1 MTRKQRARAEALFF
15 EGTRR
20 LAAGDAAGAE
30 ASFRGALRL
39 APQLAEA
46 HANLGILLENRGAAD
61 AAVACYRRSIA
72 LDPHYAQTHSN
83 LGCLLAARKD
93 FAAAEAAHR
102 SAVTLAPDS
111 AAAWS
116 NFGVLLASLQRDDEA
131 ERCQRTALECDPN
144 YSRARFN
151 LAYLLLRQGRF
162 AEGWACLEAR
172 PWAQPPAG
180 IDCPRWQGEALAGKA
195 LLVLPEGGH
204 GDMIQFCR
212 YLPLLKAQGA
222 ARITLVCHPD
232 LQALLATLAGVDA
245 VVAAG
250 AAALPA
256 GHDYWCYP
264 LSLPHLCGTELASI
278 PAAIPYLHALP
289 ERLARWAPRL
299 PAAGLRVGLAWRG
312 NPAFENDA
320 DRSLPS
326 LDLLAPLGGIAGVR
340 LVSLQKGAG
349 AEEARQPPPGLALV
363 DLGSAVDDFADTAAI
378 VAQLDLVICVDSA
391 VAHLAGALG
400 TPCWVLLPDYKADW
414 RWLTARDDSPWYPQR
429 MRLLRQPRPGDWA
442 AVIEELRAALAAQ
455 ALRMA

>member
-1 MTRKQRARAEALFF
+1 MNRKQQARAEALFF

-20 LAAGDAAGAE
+20 MAAGDAAGAE
-30 ASFRGALRL
+30 QSFRGALRL
-39 APQLAEA
+39 APELAEA

-72 LDPHYAQTHSN
+72 LNPHYAQTHSN

-102 SAVTLAPDS
+102 SAVALAPDS

-116 NFGVLLASLQRDDEA
+116 NFGVLLASLQREDEA
-131 ERCQRTALECDPN
+131 ERCQRTALACDPA
-144 YSRARFN
+144 YGRARFN
-151 LAYLLLRQGRF
+151 LSYLLLRQGRY

-180 IDCPRWQGEALAGKA
+180 IDCPRWQAETLAGKA
-195 LLVLPEGGH
+195 LLILPEGGH

-222 ARITLVCHPD
+222 ARITLVCHPA
-232 LQALLATLAGVDA
+232 LRALLATLAGVDA
-245 VVAAG
+245 VVAADG
-250 AAALPA
+250 ALPS

-264 LSLPHLCGTELASI
+264 LSLPHLCGTDLASI
-278 PAAIPYLHALP
+278 PATIPYLHALP
-289 ERLARWAPRL
+289 ERLARWAPQL
-299 PAAGLRVGLAWRG
+299 PATGLRVGLAWRG

-320 DRSLPS
+320 DRSLPT
-326 LDLLAPLGGIAGVR
+326 LGLLAPLGDIAGVCW
-340 LVSLQKGAG
+340 VSLQKGAG
-349 AEEARQPPPGLALV
+349 AEEAHAAAPGLALT
-363 DLGSAVDDFADTAAI
+363 DLGAAIDDFADTAAI

-400 TPCWVLLPDYKADW
+400 TPCWVLLPDYKTDW
-414 RWLTARDDSPWYPQR
+414 RWLTARDDTPWYPQR
-429 MRLLRQPRPGDWA
+429 MRLLRQPRAGDWA
-442 AVIEELRAALAAQ
+442 AVIEAVRTALAARV
-455 ALRMA
+455 LRMA